1 MDENNQTPSEEVVE
15 APKETQ
21 QEVPQKD
28 PDEIA
33 AQLLTFYTPIYQNLV
48 KQLTTN
54 EMRRLLLK
62 LIEYPLNE
70 KKYQGNRY
78 VEEQAFQIG
87 QRLLESKF
95 LLVMNTY
102 AENIE
107 EMKRL
112 AKEQE
117 EGEKQ
122 NG

>member
-1 MDENNQTPSEEVVE
+1 MSENE
-15 APKETQ
+15 ETQ
-21 QEVPQKD
+21 ETSTGKVEVGTPEKD
-28 PDEIA
+28 SEEIA

-70 KKYQGNRY
+70 KTYQGNRKI
-78 VEEQAFQIG
+78 EEQVFSIG

-95 LLVMNTY
+95 LLVMSTY
-102 AENIE
+102 AQNIE
-107 EMKRL
+107 EMKKM
-112 AKEQE
+112 AEENKEKE
-117 EGEKQ
+117 